1 MVWELKIEENS
12 NSPLDGLK
20 SVNQQR
26 GKVLNFLKEQ
36 GIPDADVQA
45 GGASYSEMVESYYD
59 SDKDRVVHIK
69 NGFKVQ
75 QTFTITSKSVDLV
88 EQVTRN
94 VGDLIGEGVKVTSTH
109 LGTTTQG

>member
-1 MVWELKIEENS
+1 MGAKIEENS

-36 GIPDADVQA
+36 GIPDADVQLVVHLTP
-45 GGASYSEMVESYYD
+45 EMVESYYD

-69 NGFKVQ
+69 NGFIQ
-75 QTFTITSKSVDLV
+75 QTFTIPV
-88 EQVTRN
+88 RA
-94 VGDLIGEGVKVTSTH
+94 
-109 LGTTTQG
+109 